1 MKTSPAD
8 LRHALMSHPRASG
21 AELCRLL
28 GGINR
33 STLMRLAGRLDD
45 GIVRRGGSRRSRYA
59 LRRPLRGQAA
69 SLPLYRID
77 AAGKGHVA
85 ATLDLIWPEGSALAY
100 AEPCPWPLVDDLM
113 SDGWFDGLPYFLLDM
128 RPQGFLGRHFAQR
141 HWRTLAVAEDLNA
154 WSDDDVIHVL
164 ATLGNDQG
172 GDLILG
178 EHAYARHLEAR
189 RDWEARLIADAALAQ
204 TYPAEAER
212 ALAQGVADS
221 SAAGEFPKFTALRQ
235 MNGNPVAV
243 IVKFSGADSSAAVR
257 RWADLLVCEHLALE
271 TLAGELGVPAARSTI
286 YRHAGRIFLEVERF
300 DRLGAHGRLP
310 LCSLA
315 SLNGEL
321 IGTAGAPWPASA
333 EALRR
338 NDCLP
343 AEAVRQIGLI
353 WWFGRLIAN
362 SDMHEGNLS
371 FQPAPSGTPGELRV
385 APAYDMLPM
394 RYAPQRGGEV
404 PPQTYAPPLPLPSE
418 AEVWHLA
425 AQAAVAYWRRC
436 AGDSRISAGFR
447 KLCRENGAALQ
458 RLVD

>member
-1 MKTSPAD
+1 MKASPAD
-8 LRHALMSHPRASG
+8 LRQALISHPRASG

-33 STLMRLAGRLDD
+33 STLMRLADRLGDD
-45 GIVRRGGSRRSRYA
+45 IVRRGGSRRSRYG
-59 LRRPLRGQAA
+59 LRRPLRGHAA

-85 ATLDLIWPEGSALAY
+85 ATLDLTWPEGSALAY
-100 AEPCPWPLVDDLM
+100 AEPSPWPLADDLM

-128 RPQGFLGRHFAQR
+128 RPQGFLGRHFAHRQ
-141 HWRTLAVAEDLNA
+141 WRTLAVAEDLNA
-154 WSDDDVIHVL
+154 WSDDDVIHML
-164 ATLGNDQG
+164 ATLGDDQG

-189 RDWEARLIADAALAQ
+189 RDWESGLIDAAALAQ
-204 TYPAEAER
+204 AYPSLAEQ
-212 ALAQGVADS
+212 ALAQGVAGS
-221 SAAGEFPKFTALRQ
+221 SAAGEFPKFTAMRVID
-235 MNGNPVAV
+235 GKPVAV

-257 RWADLLVCEHLALE
+257 RWSDLLVCEHLALE
-271 TLAGELGVPAARSTI
+271 AIAGELGIAAAKSTI
-286 YRHAGRIFLEVERF
+286 HRHAGRAFLEVERF
-300 DRLGAHGRLP
+300 DRKGAHGRLP

-315 SLNGEL
+315 SINGAL

-338 NDCLP
+338 KGWLSAD
-343 AEAVRQIGLI
+343 AVGQIGLI

-371 FQPAPSGTPGELRV
+371 FQPAPIVSPRELRV

-404 PPQTYAPPLPLPSE
+404 PPQTYVPPLPLPSE
-418 AEVWHLA
+418 ADVWHRA

-447 KLCRENGAALQ
+447 KLCRENARLIALAAS
-458 RLVD
+458 